1 MVLSLVVYMLIDKK
15 FELVYKTIFC
25 GSMILTLQSISTQN
39 KYYFTIDN
47 YDISIKNL
55 KKIINQLILGN
66 GNGNKSQYLLWDE
79 QCLIDQE
86 TLNGRTFLYI
96 KENHGQLLKELG
108 QDHKLNNTSLLQLS
122 SIPNINRETT
132 GDYRPIESFL
142 SPNNKLWWA
151 ENYRRESLKTAEIE
165 FSVYQRKRNYSPY
178 QLSRFRQDY
187 SSDKHQKEIHRQPI
201 VAVDHIDRKLD
212 KRTYHL
218 QTNSYPPPPL
228 LDTGAPL

>member
-1 MVLSLVVYMLIDKK
+1 
-15 FELVYKTIFC
+15 
-25 GSMILTLQSISTQN
+25 MILTLQSISTQN
-39 KYYFTIDN
+39 KYYFTIDDD
-47 YDISIKNL
+47 DISIKNL
-55 KKIINQLILGN
+55 KKIINQLIL

-96 KENHGQLLKELG
+96 KENHGELLKELG

-122 SIPNINRETT
+122 RIPNINRETT
-132 GDYRPIESFL
+132 GDYRPIECFL

-151 ENYRRESLKTAEIE
+151 ENYRPESLKTAEIE
-165 FSVYQRKRNYSPY
+165 FSVYQRKRNNSPY

-187 SSDKHQKEIHRQPI
+187 SSDTHQKEIHRQPL
-201 VAVDHIDRKLD
+201 VAVNHIGI

-218 QTNSYPPPPL
+218 QTNSYPPPAL